1 MKKTPSITTARS
13 LTVTAAGVLIAAA
26 GASSAATLL
35 DDKFLD
41 GNSTNGTNAGETD
54 AEWFTNKTMVPGT
67 ISIVSNS
74 VTGPDEGSADS
85 ALRFAAGNGVNFRG
99 ILANFTSTT
108 IGLNDRLTLS
118 FDFRYTAAPAGNDT
132 GLRIGLFNSNGTV
145 VTGNASTDDDND
157 FGYLARFSTNA
168 NGTSDLRDVPFGDGQ
183 DAGNAIIP
191 TTSNTIGAFGTTSR
205 ALRFELTG
213 VAGGIQLDSYFDNS
227 LIATATDTA
236 AAYTT
241 FDNLRIGQ
249 GGISDTFEIDNVLVA
264 TSVIPEPSVALLGA
278 LGMLGLLR
286 RRRN

>member
-1 MKKTPSITTARS
+1 MKKLSLITTARS

-26 GASSAATLL
+26 GASNAATLL

-41 GNSTNGTNAGETD
+41 GNSTNGSDAGETD
-54 AEWFTNKTMVPGT
+54 AEWFTNKSNSPGT

-74 VTGPDEGSADS
+74 VTGPDEGSDDS
-85 ALRFAAGNGVNFRG
+85 ALRFTPDTDANFRG

-118 FDFRYTAAPAGNDT
+118 FDFRYPTAPGGNDT

-145 VTGNASTDDDND
+145 VNSNAATADDND

-168 NGTSDLRDVPFGDGQ
+168 NGTSDVKDVPNGDSQ
-183 DAGNAIIP
+183 SAGFDIVGA
-191 TTSNTIGAFGTTSR
+191 TSNTIGAFGTTSR

-213 VAGGIQLDSYFDNS
+213 VAGGVQLDSYFDNS
-227 LIATATDTA
+227 LIATATDTD

-249 GGISDTFEIDNVLVA
+249 GGLDDTFEIDNVLVV

>member
-1 MKKTPSITTARS
+1 MKKIPLITTARS
-13 LTVTAAGVLIAAA
+13 LTVTAAGVFISAAS
-26 GASSAATLL
+26 ASSAATLL

-41 GNSTNGTNAGETD
+41 GNFTNGSDAGETD
-54 AEWFTNKTMVPGT
+54 AEWFTNKSNTPGT
-67 ISIVSNS
+67 VTIVSNS
-74 VTGPDEGSADS
+74 VTGPDEGSDDS
-85 ALRFAAGNGVNFRG
+85 ALSFAAGTANFRG

-108 IGLNDRLTLS
+108 IGLNDRVTLS
-118 FDFRYTAAPAGNDT
+118 FDFRYIAAPTANDS

-145 VTGNASTDDDND
+145 VTGNASTADDDD
-157 FGYLARFSTNA
+157 FGYLARFSTNS
-168 NGTSDLRDVPFGDGQ
+168 NGTSDLRDVPTGDAQ
-183 DAGNAIIP
+183 SAGDLIGG

-227 LIATATDTA
+227 LIATATDTD

-249 GGISDTFEIDNVLVA
+249 GGISDTFEIDNVLVE
-264 TSVIPEPSVALLGA
+264 TSVVPEPSVALLGA
-278 LGMLGLLR
+278 LGLLGLLR